1 MTRISAIGPFLLRC
15 RDQQDLVDLV
25 DLDELHL
32 DALVAMGG
40 EVLADVVGA
49 DRQLAVAAVGEDGEL
64 NAGGATVVEQRLDRS
79 ANRTARVEDVVDED
93 TGHPVERKIE
103 LRIADERL
111 RVLRRFTTANV
122 DVVSVEGD
130 VELAE
135 RNLAAGEVGDPA
147 SEALGERDAARVDPH
162 ERDLVELGIPFDD
175 LVRDPGER
183 PLDGLSVEQ
192 DLLALRVRHA
202 HARRRGRTRAGRVIH
217 TPFRPHG
224 TGLKGFVVE
233 RDLSGSAGR
242 QPTTILRP
250 VEQRTL
256 ERFADLAVN
265 FSANVQPGQIVAIE
279 AETGMEPIVRAVA
292 ERAYERGARFVDPTY
307 FDPYVKRAR
316 LQYAAEDTLDFV
328 PEWFGKRMLQLGEVH
343 AARIIFVP
351 RVSPGI
357 LNGVD
362 PKRAGRDQLPDLQER
377 LVIINKRLVNWTIMP
392 FPTQPWADLVFP
404 DLASE
409 AALARLT
416 EELMHVCRL
425 DEDDPVAAWRE
436 RKETLHSVAS
446 RLTEQHFDA
455 VRLEGPGTELIV
467 GLMPT
472 SLWEGG
478 TTTTVDGVEHLP
490 NLPTEEV
497 YTTPDPTRADGV
509 VRATKP
515 LDVGGTIVNGLE
527 VRFEGGHA
535 VDIKADTGADVLRE
549 RAAHDEDASR
559 LGELALVDR
568 EGRIGRLGTTFY
580 NTLLDENAAS
590 HIALGNAYEITV
602 GPEDRTK
609 INKSAIHVDF
619 MIGGDDVKV
628 TGIARDGEEVP
639 VLLGGTWQI

>member
-1 MTRISAIGPFLLRC
+1 
-15 RDQQDLVDLV
+15 
-25 DLDELHL
+25 
-32 DALVAMGG
+32 
-40 EVLADVVGA
+40 VVGG
-49 DRQLAVAAVGEDGEL
+49 D
-64 NAGGATVVEQRLDRS
+64 TS
-79 ANRTARVEDVVDED
+79 A
-93 TGHPVERKIE
+93 
-103 LRIADERL
+103 
-111 RVLRRFTTANV
+111 
-122 DVVSVEGD
+122 
-130 VELAE
+130 
-135 RNLAAGEVGDPA
+135 
-147 SEALGERDAARVDPH
+147 
-162 ERDLVELGIPFDD
+162 
-175 LVRDPGER
+175 
-183 PLDGLSVEQ
+183 
-192 DLLALRVRHA
+192 
-202 HARRRGRTRAGRVIH
+202 
-217 TPFRPHG
+217 
-224 TGLKGFVVE
+224 
-233 RDLSGSAGR
+233 SAGR
-242 QPTTILRP
+242 RPTTILRP

-316 LQYAAEDTLDFV
+316 LQYAAEDTLEFV

-392 FPTQPWADLVFP
+392 FPTQTWAELVHP
-404 DLASE
+404 ELKAD
-409 AALARLT
+409 AALERLT
-416 EELMHVCRL
+416 EELIHVCRL

-436 RKETLHSVAS
+436 RKETLHSVAG
-446 RLTEQHFDA
+446 RLSEHHFDA
-455 VRLEGPGTELIV
+455 VRLEGPGTELTV
-467 GLMPT
+467 GLLPT

-515 LDVGGTIVNGLE
+515 LDVGGTIVSGLE

-535 VDIKADTGADVLRE
+535 VDIQADTGADVLRE

-568 EGRIGRLGTTFY
+568 ESRIGRLGTTFY

-590 HIALGNAYEITV
+590 HIALGNAYEVTV

-609 INKSAIHVDF
+609 INRSAIHVDF
-619 MIGGDDVKV
+619 MIGGDEVEV
-628 TGIARDGEEVP
+628 TGITRDGEQVP

>member
-1 MTRISAIGPFLLRC
+1 M
-15 RDQQDLVDLV
+15 
-25 DLDELHL
+25 
-32 DALVAMGG
+32 
-40 EVLADVVGA
+40 
-49 DRQLAVAAVGEDGEL
+49 
-64 NAGGATVVEQRLDRS
+64 
-79 ANRTARVEDVVDED
+79 
-93 TGHPVERKIE
+93 
-103 LRIADERL
+103 
-111 RVLRRFTTANV
+111 
-122 DVVSVEGD
+122 
-130 VELAE
+130 
-135 RNLAAGEVGDPA
+135 
-147 SEALGERDAARVDPH
+147 
-162 ERDLVELGIPFDD
+162 
-175 LVRDPGER
+175 
-183 PLDGLSVEQ
+183 
-192 DLLALRVRHA
+192 
-202 HARRRGRTRAGRVIH
+202 
-217 TPFRPHG
+217 
-224 TGLKGFVVE
+224 
-233 RDLSGSAGR
+233 
-242 QPTTILRP
+242 
-250 VEQRTL
+250 EQRTL

-316 LQYAAEDTLDFV
+316 LQHAAEDTLEFV
-328 PEWFGKRMLQLGEVH
+328 PEWYGKRMLQLGDVH

-392 FPTQPWADLVFP
+392 FPTQSWAELVHP
-404 DLASE
+404 ELEAD
-409 AALARLT
+409 AALERLT
-416 EELMHVCRL
+416 EELIHVCRL

-446 RLTEQHFDA
+446 RLTERHFDA
-455 VRLEGPGTELIV
+455 VRLEGPGTELTV
-467 GLMPT
+467 GLLPT

-515 LDVGGTIVNGLE
+515 LDVGGTIVSGLE

-535 VDIKADTGADVLRE
+535 VDIQADTGADVLRE

-568 EGRIGRLGTTFY
+568 ESRIGRLGTTFY

-609 INKSAIHVDF
+609 INRSAIHVDF
-619 MIGGDDVKV
+619 MIGGDDVQV
-628 TGIARDGEEVP
+628 TGITRDGEEVP